1 MTTKVISAPKSP
13 LDLEEKLIL
22 LVQQRPALY
31 DKKDPAYKNRNTR
44 AVMWE
49 EIGKLLGK
57 TEFDCQQLWTK
68 LRSQFSGFLRKL
80 RNPSG
85 KEDKP
90 RPFFRHEGTMR
101 FIRDI
106 VDPDES
112 TVSNLV
118 TEDDS
123 SFVDMHGPGS
133 EIQIEVIDVDK
144 LPEDFDPLSI
154 EEETA
159 TTSVLVPRSQPA
171 LPSKKRKLDAFD
183 KEMLDLLKS
192 NDDEHDS
199 FGKMLAPKLRRI
211 ADLDRKVFLNLQR
224 KINDAVLDAEIEL
237 LA

>member
-31 DKKDPAYKNRNTR
+31 DKKDHAYKNRNTR
-44 AVMWE
+44 ALMWE
-49 EIGKLLGK
+49 EIGKILLK
-57 TEFDCQQLWTK
+57 TETECQQLWTK

-85 KEDKP
+85 MEDKP
-90 RPFFRHEGTMR
+90 RPFFRHEGSMR
-101 FIRDI
+101 FIRDT

-118 TEDDS
+118 NEDDS
-123 SFVDMHGPGS
+123 SFVEMCGPGS
-133 EIQIEVIDVDK
+133 EIQIEVVDVDK
-144 LPEDFDPLSI
+144 LPDDFDPLST
-154 EEETA
+154 E
-159 TTSVLVPRSQPA
+159 
-171 LPSKKRKLDAFD
+171 KRKLDAFD

-211 ADLDRKVFLNLQR
+211 AELDRKVFLNLQR
-224 KINDAVLDAEIEL
+224 KINDAVLDAEIEI

>member
-57 TEFDCQQLWTK
+57 T
-68 LRSQFSGFLRKL
+68 GA
-80 RNPSG
+80 
-85 KEDKP
+85 
-90 RPFFRHEGTMR
+90 MR